1 MQRGRRIAFDY
12 GDARIGVAVCDPD
25 GIISSPLA
33 VLRSEDKKL
42 QSEIEKIVAEYEP
55 VQIFIGLPKHLSG
68 VESSSAEKARNFG
81 AMIAAL
87 TSIEIVY
94 IDERLSTVSA
104 QSKLR
109 EAGKSTR
116 ESTELIDAMAAVE
129 ILELGLQNA
138 RSS

>member
-55 VQIFIGLPKHLSG
+55 VQIFIGLLKQLSG
-68 VESSSAEKARNFG
+68 AERARAVKARTFG
-81 AMIAAL
+81 AMLAEL
-87 TSIEIVY
+87 SNIEIVY

-116 ESTELIDAMAAVE
+116 ESKELIDAMAAVE
-129 ILELGLQNA
+129 ILELGLQSA

>member
-12 GDARIGVAVCDPD
+12 GDIRIGVAVCDPD

-33 VLRSEDKKL
+33 VLRAEDKNL
-42 QSEIEKIVAEYEP
+42 RSEVQSFIAEYEP
-55 VQIFIGLPKHLSG
+55 VQIFIGLPKQLSG
-68 VESSSAEKARNFG
+68 VESSSAEKARTFG
-81 AMIAAL
+81 AMLAEL
-87 TSIEIVY
+87 SNIEIIY

-116 ESTELIDAMAAVE
+116 ESKELIDAMAAVE
-129 ILELGLQNA
+129 ILELGLQSA

>member
-25 GIISSPLA
+25 GIISAPLA

-42 QSEIEKIVAEYEP
+42 QSEIEKIVSEYEP
-55 VQIFIGLPKHLSG
+55 VQIFVGLPKQLSG

-109 EAGKSTR
+109 EAGKSIR
-116 ESTELIDAMAAVE
+116 ESKELIDAMAAVE

>member
-12 GDARIGVAVCDPD
+12 GDIRIGVAVCDPD

-33 VLRSEDKKL
+33 VLRAEDKNL
-42 QSEIEKIVAEYEP
+42 RSEIQGFFTEYEP
-55 VQIFIGLPKHLSG
+55 VQIFIGLPKQLSG
-68 VESSSAEKARNFG
+68 VESSSAAKARIFG
-81 AMIAAL
+81 AMLAEL
-87 TSIEIVY
+87 SDIEIVY

-116 ESTELIDAMAAVE
+116 ESKELIDAMAAVE
-129 ILELGLQNA
+129 ILELGLQSA

>member
-12 GDARIGVAVCDPD
+12 GDIRIGVAVCDPD

-33 VLRSEDKKL
+33 VLRAEDRNL
-42 QSEIEKIVAEYEP
+42 RSEIQAFIAEYEP
-55 VQIFIGLPKHLSG
+55 VQIFIGLPKQLSG
-68 VESSSAEKARNFG
+68 VESSSAAKARIFG
-81 AMIAAL
+81 AMLAEL
-87 TSIEIVY
+87 SDIEIVY
-94 IDERLSTVSA
+94 IDERLSTVNA

-116 ESTELIDAMAAVE
+116 ESKELIDAMAAVE
-129 ILELGLQNA
+129 ILELGLQSA

>member
-42 QSEIEKIVAEYEP
+42 QSEIEKIVAEYQP
-55 VQIFIGLPKHLSG
+55 VQIFVGLPKQLSG

-87 TSIEIVY
+87 TSTEIVY

-116 ESTELIDAMAAVE
+116 ESKELIDAMAAVE
-129 ILELGLQNA
+129 ILELGLQSA

>member
-12 GDARIGVAVCDPD
+12 GDIRIGVAVCDPD

-33 VLRSEDKKL
+33 VLAREKSL
-42 QSEIEKIVAEYEP
+42 ATEIQAIFAEYEP
-55 VQIFIGLPKHLSG
+55 VQIFIGLPKQLSG
-68 VESSSAEKARNFG
+68 AESVSADKARSFG
-81 AMIAAL
+81 ALLAEF
-87 TSIEIVY
+87 TDVEIIY

-109 EAGKSTR
+109 EAGKSAK
-116 ESTELIDAMAAVE
+116 ESKELIDAMAAVE
-129 ILELGLQNA
+129 ILELGLQRA

>member
-55 VQIFIGLPKHLSG
+55 VQIFVGLPKQLSG

-87 TSIEIVY
+87 TSIQSVY

-116 ESTELIDAMAAVE
+116 ESKELIDAMAAVE
-129 ILELGLQNA
+129 ILELGLQSA

>member
-12 GDARIGVAVCDPD
+12 GDIRIGVAVCDAD

-33 VLRSEDKKL
+33 VLATEKKNL
-42 QSEIEKIVAEYEP
+42 ASEIKTIFAEYEP
-55 VQIFIGLPKHLSG
+55 VQIFIGLPKQLSG
-68 VESSSAEKARNFG
+68 VESVSVEKARSFG
-81 AMIAAL
+81 ALL
-87 TSIEIVY
+87 TEFTDVEIIY

-109 EAGKSTR
+109 EAGKSAK
-116 ESTELIDAMAAVE
+116 ESKELIDAMAAVE
-129 ILELGLQNA
+129 ILELGLQSA

>member
-33 VLRSEDKKL
+33 VLRSEDKNL

-55 VQIFIGLPKHLSG
+55 VQIFVGLPKQLSG

-116 ESTELIDAMAAVE
+116 ESKELIDAMAAVE

>member
-25 GIISSPLA
+25 GIISSPLG

-42 QSEIEKIVAEYEP
+42 QIEIERIVAEYEP
-55 VQIFIGLPKHLSG
+55 VQIFVGLPKQLSG

-87 TSIEIVY
+87 TSIEIIY

-109 EAGKSTR
+109 EAGKSIR
-116 ESTELIDAMAAVE
+116 ESKELIDAMAAVE

>member
-55 VQIFIGLPKHLSG
+55 VQIFVGLPKQLSG

-81 AMIAAL
+81 AMIAVL
-87 TSIEIVY
+87 TSTEIVY

-116 ESTELIDAMAAVE
+116 ESKELIDAMAAVE

>member
-33 VLRSEDKKL
+33 VFRSEDKKL

-55 VQIFIGLPKHLSG
+55 VQIFVGLPKQLSG

-116 ESTELIDAMAAVE
+116 ESKELIDAMAAVE

>member
-55 VQIFIGLPKHLSG
+55 VQIFVGLPKQLSG

-87 TSIEIVY
+87 TSTEIVY

-129 ILELGLQNA
+129 ILELGLQSA
-138 RSS
+138 RSA

>member
-12 GDARIGVAVCDPD
+12 GDIRIGVAVCDPD

-33 VLRSEDKKL
+33 VLATEKNL
-42 QSEIEKIVAEYEP
+42 ASEIQTIFAEYEP
-55 VQIFIGLPKHLSG
+55 VQIFIGLPKQLSG
-68 VESSSAEKARNFG
+68 VESVSAEKARSFG
-81 AMIAAL
+81 ALL
-87 TSIEIVY
+87 TEFTDVEIIY

-109 EAGKSTR
+109 EAGKSAK
-116 ESTELIDAMAAVE
+116 ESKELIDAMAAVE
-129 ILELGLQNA
+129 ILELGLQSA

>member
-12 GDARIGVAVCDPD
+12 GDIRIGVAVCDPD

-33 VLRSEDKKL
+33 VLRAEDKNL
-42 QSEIEKIVAEYEP
+42 RSDIQSFIAEYEP
-55 VQIFIGLPKHLSG
+55 VQIFIGLPKQLSG
-68 VESSSAEKARNFG
+68 VESSSAEKARTFG
-81 AMIAAL
+81 AMLAEL
-87 TSIEIVY
+87 SNIEIIY

-116 ESTELIDAMAAVE
+116 ESKELIDAMAAVE
-129 ILELGLQNA
+129 ILELGLQSA

>member
-12 GDARIGVAVCDPD
+12 GDIRIGVAVCDPD

-33 VLRSEDKKL
+33 VLRAEDKNL
-42 QSEIEKIVAEYEP
+42 RSEIQSLIAEYEP
-55 VQIFIGLPKHLSG
+55 VQIFVGLPKQLSG

-116 ESTELIDAMAAVE
+116 ESKELIDAMAAVE